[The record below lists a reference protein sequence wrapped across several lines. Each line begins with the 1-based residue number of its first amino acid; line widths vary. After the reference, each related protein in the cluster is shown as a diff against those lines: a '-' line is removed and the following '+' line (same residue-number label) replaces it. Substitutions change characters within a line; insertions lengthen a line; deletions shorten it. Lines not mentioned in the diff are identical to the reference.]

1 MNYGDL
7 LSPNINESPNF
18 NPTENNNSVKVQVSS
33 QNTEHNLLNNNT
45 NEQDFKYTST

>member
-7 LSPNINESPNF
+7 VSSNNNGSPNF
-18 NPTENNNSVKVQVSS
+18 NPTENKNSVEVQVSS